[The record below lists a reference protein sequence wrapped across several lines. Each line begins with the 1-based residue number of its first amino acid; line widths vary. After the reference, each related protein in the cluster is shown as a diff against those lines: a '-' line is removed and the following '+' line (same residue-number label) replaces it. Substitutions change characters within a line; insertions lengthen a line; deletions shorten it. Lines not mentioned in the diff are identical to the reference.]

1 MRRDLNGR
9 DAVSEKVVTRRARTN
24 DKERV
29 VVETYLPSIEAGR
42 LTLNQRV
49 DSVTTVTS
57 YGTQTVEE
65 TEQHDPVAPSEP
77 LRVVRRTLTTV
88 RRSGAESHV
97 SERKVFERDLN
108 GHFVLVRTETE
119 GASRN

>member
-1 MRRDLNGR
+1 M
-9 DAVSEKVVTRRARTN
+9 VTRRARTN
-24 DKERV
+24 GKERV
-29 VVETYLPSIEAGR
+29 VVETYLPSIGGAPH
-42 LTLNQRV
+42 LSQRV

-88 RRSGAESHV
+88 RTSGAESHV

-108 GHFVLVRTETE
+108 GHFVLVRTEAE